1 MEEGDSVATAC
12 AFAPAP
18 SAALRA
24 EWKGFW
30 VGFMRPK
37 AEALGY
43 LEAWHARLSC
53 RGEHP
58 DLQVREIGGSRVAGA
73 FGLGGI
79 RVRYPTHP
87 QRTRINGHPAPAP
100 AIGA

>member
-1 MEEGDSVATAC
+1 
-12 AFAPAP
+12 
-18 SAALRA
+18 
-24 EWKGFW
+24 
-30 VGFMRPK
+30 MRPK